1 MARSSG
7 PHDPQQAPAA
17 IARAAFVVAVGP
29 ERETVHPR
37 DEPRR
42 TEQTMIEADP
52 LSRIARLVGPRP
64 ADLYDA
70 WLFAAADAT
79 LALAA
84 WRSAR
89 RGELGD
95 AYATYVAALDREEQA
110 AQRFRLRVCGA

>member
-1 MARSSG
+1 
-7 PHDPQQAPAA
+7 
-17 IARAAFVVAVGP
+17 
-29 ERETVHPR
+29 
-37 DEPRR
+37 
-42 TEQTMIEADP
+42 MIEAVP
-52 LSRIARLVGPRP
+52 LSRIARIVGPKP

-70 WLFAAADAT
+70 WLFAAADAA

-110 AQRFRLRVCGA
+110 ALRFRLRVSGTA